1 MQEPAEQRGIA
12 EDLSISGL
20 RRSFSAPDGTE
31 LKVLD
36 DLSCDIAAGET
47 VAVVGPSGSGK
58 STLLNCI
65 GSLERPTSGSIRLG
79 DTEVASL
86 AGSELARFRA
96 LRVGFVFQD
105 HHLLPQ
111 LTALENVLLPDLAVG
126 GRDGAAE
133 RAAALLESV
142 GLGGRVDSFPHQ
154 LSGGER
160 QRVALA
166 RALIN
171 KPGLLLCD
179 EPTGN
184 LDRQTGDDVVALL
197 LDIAARQPVTALMVT
212 HNLRH
217 AARFGRCLQLHD
229 GKLRPI
235 EFDERGELIDGPP
248 GEAGT

>member
-1 MQEPAEQRGIA
+1 MQKPAEQRGIA

-20 RRSFSAPDGTE
+20 SRSFSAPDGAE

-79 DTEVASL
+79 DTEVTSL

-126 GRDGAAE
+126 GREEAAE
-133 RAAALLESV
+133 RAAALLRSV
-142 GLGGRVDSFPHQ
+142 GLGGRVASFPHQ

-171 KPGLLLCD
+171 TPGLLLCD

-217 AARFGRCLQLHD
+217 AARFGRCLQLRD
-229 GKLRPI
+229 GRLSPI
-235 EFDERGELIDGPP
+235 AVDELGEITDGPP

>member
-1 MQEPAEQRGIA
+1 MQKPAEQRGIA
-12 EDLSISGL
+12 EDLSVSGL
-20 RRSFSAPDGTE
+20 SRSFSAPDGTE
-31 LKVLD
+31 LKVLNG
-36 DLSCDIAAGET
+36 LSCGIAAGET

-65 GSLERPTSGSIRLG
+65 GSLERPSSGSIRLG
-79 DTEVASL
+79 DTEVTSL
-86 AGSELARFRA
+86 TGSELARFRA

-126 GRDGAAE
+126 GRDEAAE
-133 RAAALLESV
+133 RAAALLRSV
-142 GLGGRVDSFPHQ
+142 GLGGRVNSFPHQ

-171 KPGLLLCD
+171 APGLLLCD

-197 LDIAARQPVTALMVT
+197 LDIAARQPVTAVMVT

-229 GKLRPI
+229 GTLRPV
-235 EFDERGELIDGPP
+235 EFDERGEVVDEPF

>member
-1 MQEPAEQRGIA
+1 MQKPSEQRGIA

-20 RRSFSAPDGTE
+20 SKRFSAPDGTE
-31 LKVLD
+31 LQVLNG
-36 DLSCDIAAGET
+36 LSCDIAAGET

-65 GSLERPTSGSIRLG
+65 GSLDRPSSGSIRLG
-79 DTEVASL
+79 DTEVTALDGTDL
-86 AGSELARFRA
+86 AHFRA

-126 GRDGAAE
+126 GREGAAD
-133 RAAALLESV
+133 RARELLLGV

-171 KPGLLLCD
+171 APGLLLCD

-197 LDIAARQPVTALMVT
+197 LDIAAGQPVTALMVT

-217 AARFGRCLQLHD
+217 AARFRRCLQLHD
-229 GKLRPI
+229 GKLRPV
-235 EFDERGELIDGPP
+235 EFDERGEVIDEPF